1 MKLLIIVLQV
11 CLTGT
16 GKFTA
21 EADSNHLSAV
31 FALQDSGDSVT
42 QFTQGLISL
51 YQYLPEKERTLLQAT
66 YYQKSLCL
74 LLPCT
79 QPYYHI
85 LSLGILGA
93 T

>member
-1 MKLLIIVLQV
+1 MKLIIVILQV
-11 CLTGT
+11 CLTRT

-21 EADSNHLSAV
+21 GADSNHHSGA
-31 FALQDSGDSVT
+31 FALQVDLGDLVT

-66 YYQKSLCL
+66 CYQKSLRL

-79 QPYYHI
+79 QPYHNI
-85 LSLGILGA
+85 LSLGI
-93 T
+93 